1 MKSKVAYILL
11 FTILLIVGAFYMY
24 SAKKSDTTQ
33 SQINV
38 TATSSIATKTAGT
51 ISSNQDGTKQYS
63 NSAYGIS
70 FSFKPAYHIGD
81 DNLATGTLQL
91 FNYDENSGFR
101 KGFGMNE
108 NKIEAGVGGTNVSL
122 ATSDNPEKK
131 RTETE
136 ITIAGVVA
144 KRTDVELEGGLK
156 VRTYSIPLRNFPGKY
171 FSISIYGDESNF
183 GDLDKIMEGFKFL

>member
-1 MKSKVAYILL
+1 MKSKVTYILL
-11 FTILLIVGAFYMY
+11 FAILLIAGAFYMY
-24 SAKKSDTTQ
+24 PVKNSNTTQ
-33 SQINV
+33 PQTNA
-38 TATSSIATKTAGT
+38 TATSSTVTNTAGA

-70 FSFKPAYHIGD
+70 FSFKPAYHIGN

-91 FNYDENSGFR
+91 FNYDENSFR

-136 ITIAGVVA
+136 ITIAGEVA
-144 KRTDVELEGGLK
+144 KKTDVELEGGLK
-156 VRTYSIPLRNFPGKY
+156 IRTYSIPLRNFPGKY
-171 FSISIYGDESNF
+171 FSVSIYGDESNF